1 MAITIITTAGAA
13 DANSYASEAELAS
26 WIELRLRN
34 SAAVLA
40 ATADI
45 KKKALILATRQI
57 DELVEWDG
65 EPTDPDVQA
74 LQWPRSGMHDDK
86 GVEIEDDVIPD
97 RLKNATCELACSLID
112 GDRTAEVATEGIDRI
127 KAGPV
132 EIEFSTSSPP
142 ARKVFTDTVF
152 QMIALWG
159 ESAEI
164 NPGYIECGRG

>member
-13 DANSYASEAELAS
+13 DANSYASETDLAS
-26 WIELRLRN
+26 WIEIRLRN
-34 SAAVLA
+34 SATVLA
-40 ATADI
+40 ATADT

-57 DELVEWDG
+57 DELMEWDG
-65 EPTDPDVQA
+65 EPIDPDVQA
-74 LQWPRSGMHDDK
+74 LQWPREGMFDDK
-86 GVEIEDDVIPD
+86 DVEIPDDEIPD
-97 RLKNATCELACSLID
+97 RLVNATCELALALID

-132 EIEFSTSSPP
+132 EIEFSTSAPP

-164 NPGYIECGRG
+164 SPDYIECGRG